1 MNDTMSLLLVS
12 ILLSAGGLGLYM
24 YKLSNDDE
32 DYNEDKLFTLDDGFI
47 SRENEKNGNEKNG
60 NDKNENDKNGN
71 DKNENESTFE
81 EDLEIF
87 EPKIKSRGGKTKRRK
102 TTGGSKRKY

>member
-32 DYNEDKLFTLDDGFI
+32 DYNEDKLFTLDGGFI
-47 SRENEKNGNEKNG
+47 SRKDEKNENEKNG
-60 NDKNENDKNGN
+60 
-71 DKNENESTFE
+71 NESTFE

-87 EPKIKSRGGKTKRRK
+87 EPKINSRGGKTKRRK